1 MKLLLIIFLFNF
13 GIFCYGYN
21 SDRIINGFPASPNEF
36 QNVVRLLP
44 LSVSEMPPKSENESS
59 PVFPTGDSFT
69 PIFINLCTGTIISKR
84 HILTAAHCVTNSLFK
99 EKVLPYIT
107 FFIDYRPV
115 SPNYAIMA
123 TLENP
128 FNISDYGI
136 VNDCYYHEG
145 YHWQSF
151 QHDIAII
158 EFPEGTE
165 LGEPVVL
172 GKNYEEGDKD
182 VGINV
187 GYGDTDP
194 AIANEIPSKLM
205 QVISPIWPKADC
217 KSNDA
222 EHPVICAGNSTHRSD
237 HGDSGGPLFFNA
249 ADGKQYQIGIT
260 HDGALKNGTD
270 DETFSELTVYLRI
283 SAYCDWIEEKTKGK
297 QNVLKLAELQHQIKI
312 HKFQKM
318 VKNLMYLQIIIS

>member
-1 MKLLLIIFLFNF
+1 MFFRK
-13 GIFCYGYN
+13 Y
-21 SDRIINGFPASPNEF
+21 E
-36 QNVVRLLP
+36 
-44 LSVSEMPPKSENESS
+44 
-59 PVFPTGDSFT
+59 
-69 PIFINLCTGTIISKR
+69 
-84 HILTAAHCVTNSLFK
+84 
-99 EKVLPYIT
+99 VL
-107 FFIDYRPV
+107 FIDYRPV
-115 SPNYAIMA
+115 SPNYALMA
-123 TLENP
+123 NLENP

-136 VNDCYYHEG
+136 VNDFYFYEG
-145 YHWQSF
+145 WKWQHF

-165 LGEPVVL
+165 LGEPVL
-172 GKNYEEGDKD
+172 LAKNYEEGDND
-182 VGINV
+182 IGINL

-194 AIANEIPSKLM
+194 NHEAVKVPNQLM
-205 QVISPIWPKADC
+205 QINMPIFPKADC

-270 DETFSELTVYLRI
+270 DETFSELTVYLRV

-318 VKNLMYLQIIIS
+318 VKNLMYLQILIS